1 MLGGPRPSKEEDELS
16 EILRQYGTEHEAAY
30 FEALKTHLNTIN
42 RTIVNLDSD
51 RDQSAPYTVAALEER
66 AKLTADKLA
75 DGPDA
80 VYQPTFFS
88 QENGIGWVGRADF
101 LVATDT
107 PSQLGNYSFEP

>member
-1 MLGGPRPSKEEDELS
+1 M
-16 EILRQYGTEHEAAY
+16 
-30 FEALKTHLNTIN
+30 
-42 RTIVNLDSD
+42 
-51 RDQSAPYTVAALEER
+51 AALEER
-66 AKLTADKLA
+66 AKLTAEKLA

-107 PSQLGNYSFEP
+107 PSQLGNYSFEPEDTKLARIAKVNAVLQLCSYAEHLTNMQGVEPEFIHVVTGLSLIHI